1 MDRGAWRATVHR
13 AAKSLTL
20 LSEHSTVD
28 QPFGQPNNISQRRTA
43 VVRTKDP
50 YPCGKGREIST
61 PNSIFSYQGLPL
73 TRPLRSPFKVS
84 LTEPCSGKAP
94 TGSRPKGEFRF
105 LQRRKLLQSQDPLK
119 KKNTNLLSQDESP
132 SKYLFQNFKNYK
144 MTQIYK
150 KKKYFSIFL
159 NCSQNVSVLC
169 FGCVLFNCP
178 FIWQGYCNLIFYGEN
193 RQQSLAWVI
202 DSFFSLFKE
211 IFSPSQLV
219 ICSIM

>member
-1 MDRGAWRATVHR
+1 MVKKKKNAPAHSVDARDSCLISQSGRSLGGKHGNPLQYSCLENPMDRGAWRATVHR

-28 QPFGQPNNISQRRTA
+28 QPFGQPNNISQRGTA

-105 LQRRKLLQSQDPLK
+105 L
-119 KKNTNLLSQDESP
+119 
-132 SKYLFQNFKNYK
+132 
-144 MTQIYK
+144 
-150 KKKYFSIFL
+150 
-159 NCSQNVSVLC
+159 
-169 FGCVLFNCP
+169 
-178 FIWQGYCNLIFYGEN
+178 
-193 RQQSLAWVI
+193 
-202 DSFFSLFKE
+202 
-211 IFSPSQLV
+211 
-219 ICSIM
+219 